1 MDGAGI
7 DLIEVARFRGLT
19 RDDAFLLR
27 TFTIH
32 ELEYCF
38 SYADPAPHLAGHFAA
53 KEAAW
58 KSLQTTEYPFT
69 ELEVR
74 HSDVGA
80 PYIERN
86 GERLPVHVSISH
98 TADIAAAVAVR

>member
-7 DLIEVARFRGLT
+7 DLIEVARFRDL
-19 RDDAFLLR
+19 RQDDAFLLR
-27 TFTIH
+27 TFAAD
-32 ELEYCF
+32 ELAYCF

-58 KSLQTTEYPFT
+58 KALGTGEFPFT
-69 ELEVR
+69 ELIVR
-74 HSDVGA
+74 HEASGA

-86 GERLPVHVSISH
+86 GTRLPLRISISH
-98 TADIAAAVAVR
+98 TASVAAAVAVR